1 MKRKY
6 SKFKVAAVQA
16 APVYLDLE
24 KTVDKVVKFI
34 DEAGQNGAKLV
45 AFPEGFIPGYP
56 FFAFVGGP
64 EYAKQF
70 YVQLYKNAVKIPS
83 YSVQRI
89 SEAARRN
96 KIHVCA
102 SMSELDGGSLYLTQ
116 LWFNSNGDIIGKH
129 RKMRVTSG
137 ERLVWGDGDA
147 SMMQVHE
154 TEIGNLGGLMC
165 WEHQVPLDLCAMN
178 YQNEQIHVAS
188 WPGFFA
194 DELSSRYYAISTQT
208 YVVMCASLITEEM
221 RNIIC
226 LNKEAHAIF
235 DTFVPGHTCIYA
247 LDGEPMCDLVPEGEE
262 GIAYAEID
270 LDKIIEYKYYID
282 PAGHYSNPCLSMN
295 MDITSKRVLKKIG
308 EQEDLTISY
317 EEINKFEE

>member
-96 KIHVCA
+96 RIHVCA

-129 RKMRVTSG
+129 RKMRVTSA
-137 ERLVWGDGDA
+137 ERLVWGDGDG

-178 YQNEQIHVAS
+178 GQNEQIHVAS

-194 DELSSRYYAISTQT
+194 DELSSRYYGVSTQT
-208 YVVMCASLITEEM
+208 YVVMCASLITKEM
-221 RNIIC
+221 GDMMC
-226 LNKEAHAIF
+226 LNDEARRVF

-247 LDGEPMCDLVPEGEE
+247 PDGEPMCDLVPEGEE
-262 GIAYAEID
+262 GIAYAEVD
-270 LDKIIEYKYYID
+270 LDKLPEYKYYID
-282 PAGHYSNPCLSMN
+282 PTGHYGNKNLTMN
-295 MDITSKRVLKKIG
+295 FDRRSKKIVKMIG
-308 EQEDLTISY
+308 ENDNNVLTY
-317 EEINKFEE
+317 EELQNIK

>member
-16 APVYLDLE
+16 AQVYLDLE

-56 FFAFVGGP
+56 FFAFLQGP

-96 KIHVCA
+96 RIHVCA

-129 RKMRVTSG
+129 RKMRVTSA
-137 ERLVWGDGDA
+137 ERLVWGDGDG

-178 YQNEQIHVAS
+178 GQNEQIHVAS

-194 DELSSRYYAISTQT
+194 DELSSRYYGVSTQT
-208 YVVMCASLITEEM
+208 YVVMCASLITKEM
-221 RNIIC
+221 GDMMC
-226 LNKEAHAIF
+226 LNDEARRVF

-247 LDGEPMCDLVPEGEE
+247 PDGEPMCDLVPEGEE
-262 GIAYAEID
+262 GIAYAEVD
-270 LDKIIEYKYYID
+270 LDKLPEYKYYID
-282 PAGHYSNPCLSMN
+282 PTGHYGNKNLTMN
-295 MDITSKRVLKKIG
+295 FDRRSKKIVKMIG
-308 EQEDLTISY
+308 ENDNNVLTY
-317 EEINKFEE
+317 EELQNIK

>member
-1 MKRKY
+1 MERKY

-56 FFAFVGGP
+56 FFAFLQGP

-96 KIHVCA
+96 RIHVCA

-129 RKMRVTSG
+129 RKMRVTSA
-137 ERLVWGDGDA
+137 ERLVWGD
-147 SMMQVHE
+147 E

-178 YQNEQIHVAS
+178 GQNEQIHVAS

-194 DELSSRYYAISTQT
+194 DELSSRYYGVSTQT
-208 YVVMCASLITEEM
+208 YVVMCASLITKEM
-221 RNIIC
+221 GDMMC
-226 LNKEAHAIF
+226 LNDEARRVF

-247 LDGEPMCDLVPEGEE
+247 PDGEPMCDLVPEGEE
-262 GIAYAEID
+262 GIAYAEVD
-270 LDKIIEYKYYID
+270 LDKLPEYKYYID
-282 PAGHYSNPCLSMN
+282 PTGHYGNKNLTMN
-295 MDITSKRVLKKIG
+295 FDRRSKKIVKMIG
-308 EQEDLTISY
+308 ENDNNVLTY
-317 EEINKFEE
+317 EELQNIK

>member
-1 MKRKY
+1 MERKY

-56 FFAFVGGP
+56 FFAFLQGP

-96 KIHVCA
+96 RIHVCA

-129 RKMRVTSG
+129 RKMRVTSA
-137 ERLVWGDGDA
+137 ERLVWGDGDG

-178 YQNEQIHVAS
+178 GQNEQIHVAS

-194 DELSSRYYAISTQT
+194 DELSSRYYGVSTQT
-208 YVVMCASLITEEM
+208 YVVMCASLITKEM
-221 RNIIC
+221 GDMMC
-226 LNKEAHAIF
+226 LNDEARRVF

-247 LDGEPMCDLVPEGEE
+247 PDGEPMCDLVPEGEE
-262 GIAYAEID
+262 GIAYAEVD
-270 LDKIIEYKYYID
+270 LDKLPEYKYYID
-282 PAGHYSNPCLSMN
+282 PTGHYGNKNLTMN
-295 MDITSKRVLKKIG
+295 FDRRSKKIIKMIG
-308 EQEDLTISY
+308 ENDNNVLTY
-317 EEINKFEE
+317 EELQNIK

>member
-1 MKRKY
+1 MERKY

-56 FFAFVGGP
+56 FFAFLQGP

-96 KIHVCA
+96 RIHVCA

-129 RKMRVTSG
+129 RKMRVTSA
-137 ERLVWGDGDA
+137 ERLVWGDGDG

-178 YQNEQIHVAS
+178 GQNEQIHVAS

-194 DELSSRYYAISTQT
+194 DELSSRYYGVSTQT
-208 YVVMCASLITEEM
+208 YVVMCASLITKEM
-221 RNIIC
+221 GDMMC
-226 LNKEAHAIF
+226 LNDEARRVF

-247 LDGEPMCDLVPEGEE
+247 PDGEPMCDLVPEGEE
-262 GIAYAEID
+262 GIAYAEVD
-270 LDKIIEYKYYID
+270 LDKLPEYKYYID
-282 PAGHYSNPCLSMN
+282 PTGHYGNKNLTMN
-295 MDITSKRVLKKIG
+295 FDRRSKKIVKMIG
-308 EQEDLTISY
+308 ENDNNVLTY
-317 EEINKFEE
+317 EELQNIK

>member
-1 MKRKY
+1 MERKY

-178 YQNEQIHVAS
+178 GQNEQIHVAS

-194 DELSSRYYAISTQT
+194 DELSSRYYGVSTQT
-208 YVVMCASLITEEM
+208 YVVMCASLITKEM
-221 RNIIC
+221 GDMMC
-226 LNKEAHAIF
+226 LNDEARRVF

-247 LDGEPMCDLVPEGEE
+247 PDGEPMCDLVPEGEE
-262 GIAYAEID
+262 GIAYAEVD
-270 LDKIIEYKYYID
+270 LDKLPEYKYYID
-282 PAGHYSNPCLSMN
+282 PTGHYGNKNLTMN
-295 MDITSKRVLKKIG
+295 FDRRSKKIIKMIG
-308 EQEDLTISY
+308 ENDNNVLTY
-317 EEINKFEE
+317 EELQNIK

>member
-178 YQNEQIHVAS
+178 GQNEQIHVAS

-194 DELSSRYYAISTQT
+194 DELSSRYYGVSTQT
-208 YVVMCASLITEEM
+208 YVVMCASLITKEM
-221 RNIIC
+221 GDMMC
-226 LNKEAHAIF
+226 LNDEARRVF

-247 LDGEPMCDLVPEGEE
+247 PDGEPMCDLVPEGEE
-262 GIAYAEID
+262 GIAYAEVD
-270 LDKIIEYKYYID
+270 LDKLPEYKYYID
-282 PAGHYSNPCLSMN
+282 PTGHYGNKNLTMN
-295 MDITSKRVLKKIG
+295 FDRRSKKIVKMIG
-308 EQEDLTISY
+308 ENDNNVLTY
-317 EEINKFEE
+317 EELQNIK

>member
-1 MKRKY
+1 MERKY

-56 FFAFVGGP
+56 FFAFVGGA

-129 RKMRVTSG
+129 RKMRVTSA
-137 ERLVWGDGDA
+137 ERLVWGDGDG

-178 YQNEQIHVAS
+178 GQNEQIHVAS

-194 DELSSRYYAISTQT
+194 DELSSRYYGVSTQT
-208 YVVMCASLITEEM
+208 YVVMCASLITKEM
-221 RNIIC
+221 GDMMC
-226 LNKEAHAIF
+226 LNDEARRVF

-247 LDGEPMCDLVPEGEE
+247 PDGEPMCDLVPEGEE
-262 GIAYAEID
+262 GIAYAEVD
-270 LDKIIEYKYYID
+270 LDKLPEYKYYID
-282 PAGHYSNPCLSMN
+282 PTGHYGNKNLTMN
-295 MDITSKRVLKKIG
+295 FDRRSKKIVKMIG
-308 EQEDLTISY
+308 ENDNNVLTY
-317 EEINKFEE
+317 EELQNIK

>member
-1 MKRKY
+1 MERKY

-56 FFAFVGGP
+56 FFAFLQGP

-96 KIHVCA
+96 RIHVCA

-129 RKMRVTSG
+129 RKMRVTSA
-137 ERLVWGDGDA
+137 ERLVWGDGDG

-178 YQNEQIHVAS
+178 GQNEQIHVAS

-194 DELSSRYYAISTQT
+194 DELSSRYYGVSTQT
-208 YVVMCASLITEEM
+208 YVVMCASLITKEM
-221 RNIIC
+221 GDMMC
-226 LNKEAHAIF
+226 LN
-235 DTFVPGHTCIYA
+235 D
-247 LDGEPMCDLVPEGEE
+247 
-262 GIAYAEID
+262 
-270 LDKIIEYKYYID
+270 
-282 PAGHYSNPCLSMN
+282 
-295 MDITSKRVLKKIG
+295 
-308 EQEDLTISY
+308 
-317 EEINKFEE
+317 

>member
-1 MKRKY
+1 MERKY

-178 YQNEQIHVAS
+178 GQNEQIHVAS

-194 DELSSRYYAISTQT
+194 DELSSRYYGVSTQT
-208 YVVMCASLITEEM
+208 YVVMCASLITKEM
-221 RNIIC
+221 GDMMC
-226 LNKEAHAIF
+226 LNDEARRVF

-247 LDGEPMCDLVPEGEE
+247 PDGEPMCDLVPEGEE
-262 GIAYAEID
+262 GIAYAEVD
-270 LDKIIEYKYYID
+270 LDKLPEYKYYID
-282 PAGHYSNPCLSMN
+282 PTGHYGNKNLTMN
-295 MDITSKRVLKKIG
+295 FDRRSKKIVKMIG
-308 EQEDLTISY
+308 ENDNNVLTY
-317 EEINKFEE
+317 EELQNIK

>member
-1 MKRKY
+1 MEREY
-6 SKFKVAAVQA
+6 SKVKVAAVQA

-24 KTVDKVVKFI
+24 KTVDKVVNFI
-34 DEAGQNGAKLV
+34 DEAGKNGAKLI

-56 FFAFVGGP
+56 FFAFLQGP

-83 YSVQRI
+83 FSVQRI

-96 KIHVCA
+96 KIFVCA

-116 LWFNSNGDIIGKH
+116 LWFNSKGDIIGKH

-147 SMMQVHE
+147 SMMGVHE

-178 YQNEQIHVAS
+178 GQNEQIHVAS

-194 DELSSRYYAISTQT
+194 DELSSRYYGVSTQT
-208 YVVMCASLITEEM
+208 YVVMCASLITQEM
-221 RNIIC
+221 GDIMC
-226 LNKEAHAIF
+226 LNDEARKVF

-247 LDGEPMCDLVPEGEE
+247 PDGEPMCDPVPEGQE
-262 GIAYAEID
+262 GIAYAVVD
-270 LDKIIEYKYYID
+270 LDKLPEYKYYID
-282 PAGHYSNPCLSMN
+282 PAGHYGNKNLTMN
-295 MDITSKRVLKKIG
+295 FDISSKKIVKMIG
-308 EQEDLTISY
+308 ENDNRVIPY
-317 EEINKFEE
+317 EELNEFVK

>member
-1 MKRKY
+1 MERKY

-56 FFAFVGGP
+56 FFAFLQGP

-96 KIHVCA
+96 RIHVCA

-129 RKMRVTSG
+129 RKMRVTSA
-137 ERLVWGDGDA
+137 ERLVWGDGDG

-178 YQNEQIHVAS
+178 GQNEQIHVAS

-194 DELSSRYYAISTQT
+194 DELSSRYYGVSTQT
-208 YVVMCASLITEEM
+208 YVVMCASLITKEM
-221 RNIIC
+221 GDMMC
-226 LNKEAHAIF
+226 LNDEARRVF

-247 LDGEPMCDLVPEGEE
+247 PDGEPMCDLVPEGEE
-262 GIAYAEID
+262 GIAYAEVD
-270 LDKIIEYKYYID
+270 LDKLPEYKYYID
-282 PAGHYSNPCLSMN
+282 LAGHYGNKNLTMN
-295 MDITSKRVLKKIG
+295 FDRRSKKIVKMIG
-308 EQEDLTISY
+308 ENDNNVLTY
-317 EEINKFEE
+317 EELQNIK

>member
-1 MKRKY
+1 MERKY

-56 FFAFVGGP
+56 FFAFLQGP

-96 KIHVCA
+96 RIHVCA

-178 YQNEQIHVAS
+178 GQNEQIHVAS

-194 DELSSRYYAISTQT
+194 DELSSRYYGVSTQT
-208 YVVMCASLITEEM
+208 YVVMCASLITKEM
-221 RNIIC
+221 GDMMC
-226 LNKEAHAIF
+226 LNDEARRVF

-247 LDGEPMCDLVPEGEE
+247 PDGEPMCDLVPEGEE
-262 GIAYAEID
+262 GIAYAEVD
-270 LDKIIEYKYYID
+270 LDKLPEYKYYID
-282 PAGHYSNPCLSMN
+282 PTGHYGNKNLTMN
-295 MDITSKRVLKKIG
+295 FDRRSKKIVKMIG
-308 EQEDLTISY
+308 ENDNNVLTY
-317 EEINKFEE
+317 EELQNIK

>member
-194 DELSSRYYAISTQT
+194 DELSSRYYGVSTQT
-208 YVVMCASLITEEM
+208 YVVMCASLITKEM
-221 RNIIC
+221 GDMMC
-226 LNKEAHAIF
+226 LNDEARRVF

-247 LDGEPMCDLVPEGEE
+247 PDGEPMCDLVPEGEE
-262 GIAYAEID
+262 GIAYAEVD
-270 LDKIIEYKYYID
+270 LDKLPEYKYYID
-282 PAGHYSNPCLSMN
+282 PAGHYGNKNLTMN
-295 MDITSKRVLKKIG
+295 FDRRSKKIVKMIG
-308 EQEDLTISY
+308 ENDNNVLTY
-317 EEINKFEE
+317 EELQNIK

>member
-1 MKRKY
+1 MKRLT
-6 SKFKVAAVQA
+6 KFKVAAVQA

-24 KTVDKVVKFI
+24 GTVNKVCDFI
-34 DEAGQNGAKLV
+34 DEAGKNGAKLV

-83 YSVQRI
+83 FSVQRI

-96 KIHVCA
+96 KIYVCV

-116 LWFNSNGDIIGKH
+116 LWFNSKGDIIGKH

-147 SMMQVHE
+147 SMMGVHE

-178 YQNEQIHVAS
+178 FQNEQIHVAS
-188 WPGFFA
+188 WPGFFP
-194 DELSSRYYAISTQT
+194 DELSSRYYAVSTQT
-208 YVVMCASLITEEM
+208 YVLMCASLITDEM
-221 RNIIC
+221 RKKIC
-226 LNKEAHAIF
+226 LNKEAHKIF
-235 DTFVPGHTCIYA
+235 DTFTPGHTCIYA
-247 LDGEPMCDLVPEGEE
+247 PDGEPISELVPEGKE
-262 GIAYAEID
+262 GIAYAEVD

-295 MDITSKRVLKKIG
+295 FDRRPKKVLKAIG
-308 EQEDLTISY
+308 EKVDSVIPY
-317 EEINKFEE
+317 EEINKFQE

>member
-1 MKRKY
+1 MERKY

-129 RKMRVTSG
+129 RKMRVTSA
-137 ERLVWGDGDA
+137 ERLVWGDGDG

-178 YQNEQIHVAS
+178 GQNEQIHVAS

-194 DELSSRYYAISTQT
+194 DELSSRYYGVSTQT
-208 YVVMCASLITEEM
+208 YVVMCASLITKEM
-221 RNIIC
+221 GDMMC
-226 LNKEAHAIF
+226 LNDEARRVF

-247 LDGEPMCDLVPEGEE
+247 PDGEPMCDLVPEGEE
-262 GIAYAEID
+262 GIAYAEVD
-270 LDKIIEYKYYID
+270 LDKLPEYKYYID
-282 PAGHYSNPCLSMN
+282 PTGHYGNKNLTMN
-295 MDITSKRVLKKIG
+295 FDRRSKKIVKMIG
-308 EQEDLTISY
+308 ENDNNVLTY
-317 EEINKFEE
+317 EELQNIK

>member
-129 RKMRVTSG
+129 RKMRVTSA
-137 ERLVWGDGDA
+137 ERLVWGDGDG

-178 YQNEQIHVAS
+178 GQNEQIHVAS

-194 DELSSRYYAISTQT
+194 DELSSRYYGVSTQT
-208 YVVMCASLITEEM
+208 YVVMCASLITKEM
-221 RNIIC
+221 GDMMC
-226 LNKEAHAIF
+226 LNDEARRVF

-247 LDGEPMCDLVPEGEE
+247 PDGEPMCDLVPEGEE
-262 GIAYAEID
+262 GIAYAEVD
-270 LDKIIEYKYYID
+270 LDKLPEYKYYID
-282 PAGHYSNPCLSMN
+282 PTGHYGNKNLTMN
-295 MDITSKRVLKKIG
+295 FDRRSKKIVKMIG
-308 EQEDLTISY
+308 ENDNNVLTY
-317 EEINKFEE
+317 EELQNIK

>member
-56 FFAFVGGP
+56 FFAFLQGP

-96 KIHVCA
+96 RIHVCA

-129 RKMRVTSG
+129 RKMRVTSA
-137 ERLVWGDGDA
+137 ERLVWGDGDG

-178 YQNEQIHVAS
+178 GQNEQIHVAS

-194 DELSSRYYAISTQT
+194 DELSSRYYGVSTQT
-208 YVVMCASLITEEM
+208 YVVMCASLITKEM
-221 RNIIC
+221 GDMMC
-226 LNKEAHAIF
+226 LNDEARRVF

-247 LDGEPMCDLVPEGEE
+247 PDGEPMCDLVPEGEE
-262 GIAYAEID
+262 GIAYAEVD
-270 LDKIIEYKYYID
+270 LDKLPEYKYYID
-282 PAGHYSNPCLSMN
+282 PTGHYGNKNLTMN
-295 MDITSKRVLKKIG
+295 FDRRSKKIIKMIG
-308 EQEDLTISY
+308 ENDNNVLTY
-317 EEINKFEE
+317 EELQNIK

>member
-1 MKRKY
+1 MERKY

-56 FFAFVGGP
+56 FFAFLQGP

-96 KIHVCA
+96 RIHVCA

-129 RKMRVTSG
+129 RKMRVTSA
-137 ERLVWGDGDA
+137 ERLVWGDGDG

-178 YQNEQIHVAS
+178 GQNEQIHVAS

-194 DELSSRYYAISTQT
+194 DELSSRYYGVSTQT
-208 YVVMCASLITEEM
+208 YVVMCASLITKEM
-221 RNIIC
+221 GDMMC
-226 LNKEAHAIF
+226 LNDEARRVF

-247 LDGEPMCDLVPEGEE
+247 PDGEPMCDLVPEGEE
-262 GIAYAEID
+262 GIAYAEVD
-270 LDKIIEYKYYID
+270 LDKLPEYKYYID
-282 PAGHYSNPCLSMN
+282 PAGHHGNKNLTMN
-295 MDITSKRVLKKIG
+295 FDRRSKKIVKMIG
-308 EQEDLTISY
+308 ENDNNVLTY
-317 EEINKFEE
+317 EELQNIK